1 MQPVISSLLDT
12 DLYKFSM
19 WQAMLHRH
27 PATQAQYRFVCRN
40 TSAFAL
46 AELAPAVQAEI
57 DQLCELSFQA
67 DELEYLGGLR
77 YIKSDFVDFLR
88 IFRFQRG

>member
-1 MQPVISSLLDT
+1 MKPVIHSLLDT

-27 PATQAQYRFVCRN
+27 PTTQARYTFVCRN
-40 TSAFAL
+40 RSAYPLAAL
-46 AELAPAVQAEI
+46 LDELAW
-57 DQLCELSFQA
+57 
-67 DELEYLGGLR
+67 LGGLR

-88 IFRFQRG
+88 IFQFQREFIRASVAHGQLTI